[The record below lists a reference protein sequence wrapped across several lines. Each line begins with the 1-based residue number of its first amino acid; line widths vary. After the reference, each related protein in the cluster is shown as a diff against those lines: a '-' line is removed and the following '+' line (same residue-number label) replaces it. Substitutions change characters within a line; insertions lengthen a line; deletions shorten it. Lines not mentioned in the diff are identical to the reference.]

1 MARRSA
7 AQMGMAG
14 ARGEIV
20 TSVLADQ
27 PLQSHAGITVR
38 FHDPTGRGGR
48 PSTNAR
54 LVGLSDQQS
63 CADFFM
69 RNMTATVASP
79 LFGLA
84 ISVIGIDCAG

>member
-20 TSVLADQ
+20 AKVLADQ
-27 PLQSHAGITVR
+27 PLRSHAGLTVR
-38 FHDPTGRGGR
+38 FHDPTGRSGR
-48 PSTNAR
+48 PSTNAS
-54 LVGLSDQQS
+54 LVGPSDQQS

-69 RNMTATVASP
+69 RNMTATVASSLFRLP
-79 LFGLA
+79 LSA
-84 ISVIGIDCAG
+84 IGIECGC

>member
-20 TSVLADQ
+20 ARVLADQ
-27 PLQSHAGITVR
+27 PLRSHAGLTVR

-54 LVGLSDQQS
+54 LVGPSDQQS

-69 RNMTATVASP
+69 RNMTATAASSLFRLP
-79 LFGLA
+79 LSA
-84 ISVIGIDCAG
+84 IGIVCGC

>member
-7 AQMGMAG
+7 AQMGEAG

-20 TSVLADQ
+20 ARVLADQ
-27 PLQSHAGITVR
+27 PLRSHAGLTVR

-63 CADFFM
+63 CADLFM
-69 RNMTATVASP
+69 RNMTATVASSLFRLP
-79 LFGLA
+79 LSA
-84 ISVIGIDCAG
+84 IGIVCGC